1 MKTLSVWLLATL
13 AAVAFVGCDTQKAP
27 AEQAVASAETALG
40 AFRDTAQKYAP
51 EQLQIVDKELTA
63 MKDSLAKGNYRA
75 VLDAAPTVNSSIAGL
90 KDIADG
96 KKAAADAALAKAK
109 DAWGPMSSE
118 VPKMV
123 DAVQSRVEALAKS
136 RHLPKGVTKDTVA
149 AAKSAL
155 DAMKSGWSDAA
166 GAASAGDFTTA
177 VSKAQAV
184 RDQAADV
191 MKSLGMNGKG

>member
-1 MKTLSVWLLATL
+1 MKTLSGWLLATL
-13 AAVAFVGCDTQKAP
+13 AAVALVGCDTQKAP

-40 AFRDTAQKYAP
+40 AIRDSAQKYAP

-90 KDIADG
+90 KDIADN
-96 KKAAADAALAKAK
+96 KKVAADAALAKAK

-123 DAVQSRVEALAKS
+123 DAVQSRVAALAKS
-136 RHLPKGVTKDTVA
+136 RHLPKGITKDKVA
-149 AAKSAL
+149 SARAAL
-155 DAMKSGWSDAA
+155 DSMKSGWSDAA

-177 VSKAQAV
+177 VSKAQSV